1 MKRTTWL
8 VCKITRDITER
19 KQAREKLNEIE
30 DQLVAS
36 QKLEAVGQLSG
47 RGARENLQRGWPG
60 NDH

>member
-1 MKRTTWL
+1 L